1 MGQKGMAGMGDMKM
15 PPNSVPMLGGVG
27 KHDEI
32 TMGGMF
38 TVLKVRENLKSYAD
52 PGWYE
57 NPKGTLASA
66 ASDADLKKD
75 GINPETPGRADPGDA
90 RS

>member
-1 MGQKGMAGMGDMKM
+1 MGDMKM

-27 KHDEI
+27 KYDEI

-38 TVLKVRENLKSYAD
+38 TVLKVREKLSSYAD

-57 NPKGTLASA
+57 TPKGTLALA
-66 ASDADLKKD
+66 ASEADLKRDRIDTKA
-75 GINPETPGRADPGDA
+75 PGWADPGDG
-90 RS
+90 RT